1 VARLR
6 RGAVAGLDVPQADRD
21 HWERIYTDKRP
32 AEVSWYEPVP
42 RASIAAIERV
52 GLPLDA
58 PIVDIGGGASRLA
71 GELLRRG
78 HTDITVADISAKA
91 LERAQE
97 GFPESGRV
105 QWVVADVR
113 DHDFGRRFAVWHD
126 RAVFHFMVSHTD
138 RDAYLATMEKSLQ
151 ADGHAVIA
159 TFGPHGPTR
168 CSGLPVDRYGPDE
181 LAATLGDR
189 FQLVSSHLEEHRTP
203 GGATQQFLY
212 ADFASS

>member
-1 VARLR
+1 M
-6 RGAVAGLDVPQADRD
+6 
-21 HWERIYTDKRP
+21 
-32 AEVSWYEPVP
+32 P
-42 RASIAAIERV
+42 RASIAAIERL

-58 PIVDIGGGASRLA
+58 PIVDVGGGASRLA
-71 GELLRRG
+71 AELCGAG
-78 HTDITVADISAKA
+78 HTDITVADISARA

-97 GFPESGRV
+97 GFPESDRV
-105 QWVVADVR
+105 EWLVADVR

-126 RAVFHFMVSHTD
+126 RAVFHFMVSQED

-151 ADGHAVIA
+151 ADGHAAIA
-159 TFGPHGPTR
+159 TFGPDGPTR

-189 FQLVSSHLEEHRTP
+189 FQLVSSHLEDHRTP

-212 ADFASS
+212 VDFGSS